1 MKNKIVKYDND
12 FNTVGLRGFTAEELD
27 LLMTILHRV
36 RNREIEEIK
45 FSYYDLKQ
53 LIKSEKKPT
62 IEQFSKSIMNINKK
76 LLALNFTLVENDE
89 IIQFALFKEF
99 RTSPKKQILTVSVSE
114 RFKFLLNDFDPGKWT
129 RFELEEFVDL
139 KSSYT
144 KEFYRRMKQFRSTG
158 FWKCGI
164 EEFRNLL
171 DIPEKYRITDIDA
184 WVLKPIQKELGE
196 KYNLKIE
203 KKYGF
208 SGGRGRSR
216 VTGFE
221 FKFFTEKKVDIVAG
235 NEEEEVNNNPI
246 SLSKPRKQKKK
257 EEIKVVP
264 EIKSKIIEAIPK
276 QEKEKTLREKIKAK
290 LEDNNMEIVKLK
302 AMYEGLKG
310 NVQLKKMTDQYPGKI
325 QKIKDINMQLEAIFE
340 ADEENL
346 TQEII
351 ELAEEL
357 LVSKV

>member
-45 FSYYDLKQ
+45 FSYYELKQ

-221 FKFFTEKKVDIVAG
+221 FKFSTEKKVDIVAG
-235 NEEEEVNNNPI
+235 NEEEDNPI
-246 SLSKPRKQKKK
+246 PLSKPRKQKKK
-257 EEIKVVP
+257 EEKKVVP

>member
-184 WVLKPIQKELGE
+184 WILKPIQKELGE

-208 SGGRGRSR
+208 NGGRGRSR
-216 VTGFE
+216 VVGFE
-221 FKFFTEKKVDIVAG
+221 FKFSTEKKVDTVLAD
-235 NEEEEVNNNPI
+235 EENDTLI
-246 SLSKPRKQKKK
+246 STNKPKKSKKK
-257 EEIKVVP
+257 EKTKVSSERKTRIVEAP
-264 EIKSKIIEAIPK
+264 PKI
-276 QEKEKTLREKIKAK
+276 EKEKTLREKIWDKINENTEAIEN
-290 LEDNNMEIVKLK
+290 LEAI
-302 AMYEGLKG
+302 YTGLK
-310 NVQLKKMTDQYPGKI
+310 DKI
-325 QKIKDINMQLEAIFE
+325 QFRKLTEKYPQKIEKIKNMNMQLKAIYNI
-340 ADEENL
+340 DENDF

-351 ELAEEL
+351 ELAEDL
-357 LVSKV
+357 IIKK

>member
-221 FKFFTEKKVDIVAG
+221 FKFSTEKKVDIVAG
-235 NEEEEVNNNPI
+235 NEEEDNPI
-246 SLSKPRKQKKK
+246 PLSKPRKQKKK

-351 ELAEEL
+351 ELTEDLIA
-357 LVSKV
+357 SKI

>member
-27 LLMTILHRV
+27 LLMTILHRI
-36 RNREIEEIK
+36 RNREMEEIK

-171 DIPEKYRITDIDA
+171 DIPEKYRITDIDS

-221 FKFFTEKKVDIVAG
+221 FKFSTEKKVDIVVD
-235 NEEEEVNNNPI
+235 NEEEDNPI
-246 SLSKPRKQKKK
+246 PLSKPRKQKKK

-310 NVQLKKMTDQYPGKI
+310 NVQLKKMTDQYPEKI

-357 LVSKV
+357 LV